1 MSRSKRMQPV
11 QQYVGKLEKDALQE
25 FGQCQQMLQSQQ
37 QQLEKLRV
45 YRQEYADQMTANSN
59 NGAMTAGRMQDYQ
72 AFMAKLSE
80 AIQQQE
86 QVIAQMGQDL
96 AEKRSRW
103 EKSHV
108 KSQAVAKA
116 VGRFSQQE
124 NTDRE
129 NAEQKLQDEANLRKK
144 PK

>member
-37 QQLEKLRV
+37 QQLEKLRA

-59 NGAMTAGRMQDYQ
+59 HASITAGRMQDYQ

-86 QVIAQMGQDL
+86 QTIARMGQDL
-96 AEKRSRW
+96 VEKRSRW
-103 EKSHV
+103 KKSHV

-124 NTDRE
+124 NADRE
-129 NAEQKLQDEANLRKK
+129 KAEQKLQDEANLRKK
-144 PK
+144 I